1 MEKERICGFLVEL
14 ITGFDSI
21 RVQVL
26 SKENLLSL
34 NDIIAKI

>member
-1 MEKERICGFLVEL
+1 MEKERICCFLVEL
-14 ITGFDSI
+14 NIEFDSV